1 MSKKI
6 ILTGGGTAG
15 HVTPNL
21 ALLPRLRAE
30 GYEIHYIG
38 TADGIEKSLVGD
50 LEGVTYHT
58 ISAGK
63 LRRYFSLKNLTDPFK
78 VVGGIFQA
86 KRIINK
92 VKPDVVFSKGGLR
105 IGARS
110 HSGKGHGAHSSPR
123 ERLYSRPGQ

>member
-38 TADGIEKSLVGD
+38 TAEGIEKSLVGD
-50 LEGVTYHT
+50 LEGDRK
-58 ISAGK
+58 S
-63 LRRYFSLKNLTDPFK
+63 
-78 VVGGIFQA
+78 VV
-86 KRIINK
+86 
-92 VKPDVVFSKGGLR
+92 
-105 IGARS
+105 
-110 HSGKGHGAHSSPR
+110 
-123 ERLYSRPGQ
+123 

>member
-1 MSKKI
+1 MN
-6 ILTGGGTAG
+6 G
-15 HVTPNL
+15 
-21 ALLPRLRAE
+21 
-30 GYEIHYIG
+30 
-38 TADGIEKSLVGD
+38 

-92 VKPDVVFSKGGLR
+92 VKPDVVFSKGASYR
-105 IGARS
+105 C
-110 HSGKGHGAHSSPR
+110 P
-123 ERLYSRPGQ
+123 

>member
-38 TADGIEKSLVGD
+38 
-50 LEGVTYHT
+50 H
-58 ISAGK
+58 
-63 LRRYFSLKNLTDPFK
+63 RRWNRK
-78 VVGGIFQA
+78 
-86 KRIINK
+86 
-92 VKPDVVFSKGGLR
+92 KPCG
-105 IGARS
+105 
-110 HSGKGHGAHSSPR
+110 
-123 ERLYSRPGQ
+123 RP